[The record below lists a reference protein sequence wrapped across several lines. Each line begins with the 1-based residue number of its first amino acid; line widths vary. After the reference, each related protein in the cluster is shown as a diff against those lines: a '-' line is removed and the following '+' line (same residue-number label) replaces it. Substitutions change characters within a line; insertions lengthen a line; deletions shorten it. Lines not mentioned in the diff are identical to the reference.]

1 MVFVEAPAKVC
12 CKFDLLQLSWEAL
25 IDVQC
30 KFYLVAIYCMHVC
43 NCIYTYL
50 YIYTYEYMYRCRIY
64 YISDHPCTICGH
76 PGPLHVFIPSRQIC
90 FCDTRLSFHTCLGGN
105 SEVSPQFRS
114 NVNRKNLLSI
124 RGRCNENCS
133 VQPVF
138 WTCLNDFESF

>member
-50 YIYTYEYMYRCRIY
+50 YIYIHTNICIDVEYTTYPIIHARYAVIQDHFMYSFQAVKSASVTRGCHFTRVSEAILRFHPS
-64 YISDHPCTICGH
+64 SDPM
-76 PGPLHVFIPSRQIC
+76 
-90 FCDTRLSFHTCLGGN
+90 
-105 SEVSPQFRS
+105 
-114 NVNRKNLLSI
+114 
-124 RGRCNENCS
+124 
-133 VQPVF
+133 
-138 WTCLNDFESF
+138 